1 MFIVYF
7 TANMNL
13 ITLNYS
19 KIVILADL
27 KKIIYSIIIMSLLL
41 LMELIIKNVNG
52 DNKKDKLGRIS
63 RYMDI

>member
-19 KIVILADL
+19 KIVILADF